1 MAFARFV
8 LVLLAFVYGIVALAF
23 LASPASF
30 AALVDISLTSTTA
43 DNDFRAVYGG
53 VSLGIALFFVAS
65 LSRADWF
72 RPALTAGALI
82 FLCMVGARVLSW
94 ALAGFPDSI
103 AYGLQLVEAAGF
115 ILAVVALRG
124 LPKANPAS

>member
-1 MAFARFV
+1 MKFARLV
-8 LVLLAFVYGIVALAF
+8 LGLLAFVYGVLALAF
-23 LASPASF
+23 LASPVFF

-53 VSLGIALFFVAS
+53 GSLGVALFFVAS

-72 RPALTAGALI
+72 CPALTAGALI
-82 FLCMVGARVLSW
+82 FLCMVGASVLSW
-94 ALAGFPDSI
+94 ALAGSPDPI